1 LGAAVAT
8 TGALGGT
15 LTITDTGTAI
25 TDSLTILN
33 SEVNSGTGLNAD
45 VYNGQNIVVNG
56 YETVTINSGS
66 VASSVTSSLGT
77 VTVTGDVGGTS
88 AETVNF
94 TGANNVTVGVI
105 SADIVNASALTATS
119 GTVLTMTTGST
130 AQTITGSSGSDRLF
144 GNLTLGSSIDGGAG
158 NDVITAGSGNDTV
171 LGNDGN
177 DTITTGGGAGD
188 SIDGGAG
195 NDTIIATLTAG
206 NKIVGGD
213 GTDVLALAVAATAA
227 TATGVSGFERLR
239 ATTTGFSQDM
249 VVFLDNPTF
258 TRLQG
263 AAAGITT
270 FSNVGASI
278 TTLETTVAGNTSTIT
293 RLVDTETNSLT
304 VTLLGAATTTA
315 VTVNDEETIN
325 LNTSSTGATILTTL
339 TAADL
344 TTLNITGS
352 NKITIGT
359 LAANTTTAGAT
370 LTINGADNTGG
381 VTVSAVNSTT
391 PASITGS
398 FTASNV
404 LTGTAGADTIVGGN
418 AADTIDGGA
427 DADVLTGGAGSD
439 IFSFTSAATGV
450 PSSSNFDTIT
460 DFGSNSDI
468 IRFSSALSVT
478 AGGTIAAGTASI
490 SASGIATF
498 NIADNTL
505 SERLIA
511 VANAIDQTGGPV
523 AGETA
528 VFQFGSDA
536 YVFISDATNGL
547 SATDVL
553 IKLTGVSTTSSAFD
567 LVTITTTDLTLS

>member
-1 LGAAVAT
+1 
-8 TGALGGT
+8 
-15 LTITDTGTAI
+15 
-25 TDSLTILN
+25 
-33 SEVNSGTGLNAD
+33 
-45 VYNGQNIVVNG
+45 
-56 YETVTINSGS
+56 
-66 VASSVTSSLGT
+66 
-77 VTVTGDVGGTS
+77 
-88 AETVNF
+88 
-94 TGANNVTVGVI
+94 
-105 SADIVNASALTATS
+105 
-119 GTVLTMTTGST
+119 
-130 AQTITGSSGSDRLF
+130 
-144 GNLTLGSSIDGGAG
+144 
-158 NDVITAGSGNDTV
+158 
-171 LGNDGN
+171 
-177 DTITTGGGAGD
+177 
-188 SIDGGAG
+188 
-195 NDTIIATLTAG
+195 
-206 NKIVGGD
+206 
-213 GTDVLALAVAATAA
+213 
-227 TATGVSGFERLR
+227 
-239 ATTTGFSQDM
+239 
-249 VVFLDNPTF
+249 
-258 TRLQG
+258 
-263 AAAGITT
+263 
-270 FSNVGASI
+270 
-278 TTLETTVAGNTSTIT
+278 
-293 RLVDTETNSLT
+293 
-304 VTLLGAATTTA
+304 

-398 FTASNV
+398 STASNV

-536 YVFISDATNGL
+536 YVFISDAIPFL

>member
-1 LGAAVAT
+1 
-8 TGALGGT
+8 
-15 LTITDTGTAI
+15 
-25 TDSLTILN
+25 
-33 SEVNSGTGLNAD
+33 
-45 VYNGQNIVVNG
+45 
-56 YETVTINSGS
+56 
-66 VASSVTSSLGT
+66 
-77 VTVTGDVGGTS
+77 
-88 AETVNF
+88 
-94 TGANNVTVGVI
+94 
-105 SADIVNASALTATS
+105 
-119 GTVLTMTTGST
+119 
-130 AQTITGSSGSDRLF
+130 
-144 GNLTLGSSIDGGAG
+144 
-158 NDVITAGSGNDTV
+158 
-171 LGNDGN
+171 
-177 DTITTGGGAGD
+177 
-188 SIDGGAG
+188 
-195 NDTIIATLTAG
+195 
-206 NKIVGGD
+206 
-213 GTDVLALAVAATAA
+213 
-227 TATGVSGFERLR
+227 
-239 ATTTGFSQDM
+239 
-249 VVFLDNPTF
+249 
-258 TRLQG
+258 
-263 AAAGITT
+263 
-270 FSNVGASI
+270 
-278 TTLETTVAGNTSTIT
+278 
-293 RLVDTETNSLT
+293 
-304 VTLLGAATTTA
+304 

-325 LNTSSTGATILTTL
+325 LNTSSAPGATTLTTL

-352 NKITIGT
+352 NAITIGT
-359 LAANTTTAGAT
+359 LASNTTTAGAT

-398 FTASNV
+398 STASNV

-439 IFSFTSAATGV
+439 IFSFTSAATGL

-468 IRFSSALSVT
+468 IRFSSPLSVT

-511 VANAIDQTGGPV
+511 VASAIDQTTSASV